1 MNCIFPVHSF
11 NDVLAWCKRTGLCHY
26 MHPSYLL
33 LIRYKE
39 DNVLHTLAFEVQVTS
54 SYLKL
59 SQVFGGGGGAK
70 SIHWKF
76 FFQLYG
82 NDSLYL

>member
-39 DNVLHTLAFEVQVTS
+39 DNVLHSTSHKLLFEVKPS
-54 SYLKL
+54 I
-59 SQVFGGGGGAK
+59 GGGGK
-70 SIHWKF
+70 EYSLEVF
-76 FFQLYG
+76 FF
-82 NDSLYL
+82 SVIW